1 MRESRNS
8 DTTGACIPEDWR
20 GRGMAS
26 IPIYQVLRRVA
37 EAASSR
43 TRVMTLDQK
52 TRYLQI
58 AFNYDLQMV
67 KRILPTIATSERI
80 LIEAGTPFIKREGSA
95 GIEGIREMWEGHLVA
110 DLKTVDG
117 ALGEVDE
124 VRRAG
129 ATAATVL
136 GSSPPEALDLFI
148 ARCTHLGMSSM
159 IDMLGVHDPLRVLMQ
174 LKIPPDVVVLHLGRD
189 EEATRG
195 KVIQY
200 RHVNRVRSKFDVL
213 ISAAGGVDL
222 KEARSAIFNGANI
235 VVANLVHPG
244 DPWTGISTASDVAHM
259 AQEFLSTIE

>member
-1 MRESRNS
+1 MSHYPKITFLAGLSSQLREQAR
-8 DTTGACIPEDWR
+8 
-20 GRGMAS
+20 
-26 IPIYQVLRRVA
+26 
-37 EAASSR
+37 EAAGSR
-43 TRVMTLDQK
+43 RRRMALDEK

-58 AFNYDLQMV
+58 AFNYDVRMV
-67 KRILPTIATSERI
+67 RRILPTIVSSERI
-80 LIEAGTPFIKREGSA
+80 LIEAGTPFIKLEGSA
-95 GIEGIREMWEGHLVA
+95 GIRAISSMWDGHIVA

-117 ALGEVDE
+117 ALGEVNA
-124 VRRAG
+124 VRAAG

-148 ARCTHLGMSSM
+148 ERCSGQGMNSM
-159 IDMLGVHDPLRVLMQ
+159 IDMLGVRDPLKVLMQ
-174 LKIPPDVVVLHLGRD
+174 LKTPPDVVVLHLGRD

-235 VVANLVHPG
+235 VVANLVQPG
-244 DPWTGISTASDVAHM
+244 DPWTGISTDSDVAEM
-259 AQEFLSTIE
+259 AQQFLTTIE